1 MLGINKKKEK
11 LLNGLRKKE
20 ILELSVLVSNKKNNL
35 D

>member
-20 ILELSVLVSNKKNNL
+20 ILGLSVLVSNRKNNL